1 MSTEPPTA
9 AASSG
14 PSGRPAQRADLL
26 GAWTLV
32 SYTVTDETTGA
43 ITHPLGPDAV
53 GLIIYSPDG
62 YMSAQLVRTQPAGP
76 TPTDAGSDLITSA
89 GQLAYSGPF
98 TVDGTTGWV
107 AHRLSVSSLADW
119 LNTTQHRRS
128 TVHDDQLTLT
138 FTRTDTAGHR
148 HTSTLTWQRLKP
160 QTPR

>member
-1 MSTEPPTA
+1 MRTEPPTA

-14 PSGRPAQRADLL
+14 PSGRPARRADLL

-32 SYTVTDETTGA
+32 SYTLTNETTGA

-62 YMSAQLVRTQPAGP
+62 YMSAQLMRPHPAKP
-76 TPTDAGSDLITSA
+76 TPADEGSDLSTSA

-107 AHRLSVSSLADW
+107 AHRLSVATRADW
-119 LNTTQHRRS
+119 LHTTQHRRS
-128 TVHDDQLTLT
+128 AVHDDLLTLS
-138 FTRTDTAGHR
+138 FTRTDPAGHQY
-148 HTSTLTWQRLKP
+148 TSALTWQRLKP